1 MMIACLDVDYR
12 DSYAIAGCVL
22 FAHWDDATSVREHV
36 VRVSPVHPYEPGNFY
51 RRELPCLVAVLREV
65 TEPLQAII
73 VDGYVWLDEKGT
85 PGLGARLH
93 EAYGGVV
100 PVIGVAK
107 TRFHGAD
114 VARPVLRGES
124 SHPLYVTAAGIDVGE
139 AAARVQGMHGS
150 HRVPTLLKRVD
161 RLCRSWQ
168 AASA

>member
-1 MMIACLDVDYR
+1 MIACLDVDYR
-12 DSYAIAGCVL
+12 DSHAIAGCVL
-22 FAHWDDATSVREHV
+22 FAQWGDPASVREHV

-65 TEPLQAII
+65 TESLEAII
-73 VDGYVWLDEKGT
+73 VDGYVWLDVKGT
-85 PGLGARLH
+85 PGLGARLF

-107 TRFHGAD
+107 TRFPGAD

-124 SHPLYVTAAGIDVGE
+124 RNPLYVTSAGMDVNE
-139 AAARVQGMHGS
+139 AALRVQGMHGS

-161 RLCRSWQ
+161 QLCRSWQ
-168 AASA
+168 ETSA